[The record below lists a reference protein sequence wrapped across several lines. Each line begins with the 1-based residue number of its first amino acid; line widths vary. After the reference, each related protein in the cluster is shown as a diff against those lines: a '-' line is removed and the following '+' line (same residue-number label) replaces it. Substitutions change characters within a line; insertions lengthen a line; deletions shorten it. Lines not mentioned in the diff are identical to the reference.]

1 MTNLLIGS
9 RALAFW
15 VGRDAVPI
23 KETTDYDVITYDR
36 LDLPNFERHDPSILF
51 NHEFERYA
59 TKQFVKVNGVNLHVV
74 NPVGLAIIKRSHLW
88 RKIGFSKH
96 ITHYHKHL
104 MQWMYCGHMD
114 FVENDI
120 DLLNRRTKAT
130 MEMFPQ
136 GNPCLKQSKQDFFD
150 DYVTKKYDHDLI
162 HELVAFENEPIYVK
176 MLSSTDSVWCDVN
189 KWNGLTFSQKCM
201 AVCEETMVIA
211 IERFLVP
218 NDWNYPPKKAYFQ
231 ALEKVCTTLT
241 SGWFRDFA
249 IDNYP
254 LIVDMFDENRVMGT
268 RYKLEGN

>member
-15 VGRDAVPI
+15 FGRDAVPI
-23 KETTDYDVITYDR
+23 RETTDYDVITYDI
-36 LDLPNFERHDPSILF
+36 LDLPNFERHDPDILF
-51 NHEFERYA
+51 NHVFERYA
-59 TKQFVKVNGVNLHVV
+59 SSSSVIVNGIKLKLVH
-74 NPVGLAIIKRSHLW
+74 PIGLAIIKRSHLW
-88 RKIGFSKH
+88 RNLGFSKH
-96 ITHYHKHL
+96 IAHYHRVLKNYHNFD
-104 MQWMYCGHMD
+104 YGD
-114 FVENDI
+114 SE
-120 DLLNRRTKAT
+120 LLLRRIEATKI
-130 MEMFPQ
+130 MFPQ

-189 KWNGLTFSQKCM
+189 KWNGLTFQQKCM

-218 NDWNYPPKKAYFQ
+218 NDWNYPAKKAYFQ